1 MGKLMALF
9 RSEPLYVP
17 VLLLSGAALALSQP
31 VITSIGG
38 ETLVEPV
45 VAPLSTSSIEQQS
58 ITVVSAA
65 NFRPGSLA
73 AEMIVSGFSNALP
86 LVFAPVEELPLPT
99 VLQGTKVVVTDSAG
113 AARDALLFGIFNGPT
128 FSGQVNFLIPAMTAL
143 GKATVSL
150 EVDGQA
156 VASGM
161 VEIAAVAPGIFTA
174 RSSGVG
180 VAAALFVRVF
190 ASGER
195 QQGLIF
201 DPARRQAISLDLGDE
216 GDRLFLSL
224 FGTGMRGSAAAG
236 AQQAAVDVA
245 AEVHG
250 VPTDVLAVAESPEFA
265 GLDQVAIGPVNRD
278 LLSGKGE
285 VDVELWFNGVSTGL
299 VTAAFGGEVI
309 TPSPEI
315 TDVRPAGLI
324 VGRTFSLTLTG
335 SGLMPINRVDLL
347 PDIDFT
353 ITNIAGAGTVA
364 TFDAMVGA
372 DAATGARTLA
382 VVTPNGRSNRH
393 GVEVFEAA
401 GGGADPV
408 ISNLIIV
415 AWSQMSEFYF
425 MSALFDWQDPDGDLT
440 WHGDIKTS
448 ARVEVRL
455 TGTDGECV
463 FFMGGPNVLNFPG
476 VTMSQRPV
484 APVAMAGQAPIQ
496 AGLAMASVTLV
507 DAAQNRSD
515 TLTVTTAQQPVP
527 GACDPN
533 DPIVLT
539 TASVDF
545 PNR

>member
-1 MGKLMALF
+1 MRILRAFCRPGPF
-9 RSEPLYVP
+9 YVP
-17 VLLLSGAALALSQP
+17 VLLLSVAALAESQSA
-31 VITSIGG
+31 ITG
-38 ETLVEPV
+38 VEGDAFVQPA
-45 VAPLSTSSIEQQS
+45 VAPLSVGSVEQQS

-65 NFRPGSLA
+65 NFRTGSLA

-99 VLQGTKVVVTDSAG
+99 VLRGAKVVVTDSAG

-128 FSGQVNFLIPAMTAL
+128 FTGQVNFLIPAMTAL

-161 VEIAAVAPGIFTA
+161 VDIAAVAPGVFTA

-180 VAAALFVRVF
+180 VAAAQFVKVF
-190 ASGER
+190 SSGDR
-195 QQGLIF
+195 QQDLIF
-201 DPARRQAISLDLGDE
+201 DPATRRAVALDLGDE
-216 GDRLFLSL
+216 GDLLFLSL
-224 FGTGMRGSAAAG
+224 FGTGMRGGAATG
-236 AQQAAVDVA
+236 AQQAAADVV

-278 LLSGKGE
+278 LLAGKGE
-285 VDVELWFNGVSTGL
+285 VDVELWFNGVSTGF
-299 VTAAFGGEVI
+299 VTAAFGGDVI

-315 TDVRPAGLI
+315 ADIRPAGLI

-335 SGLMPINRVDLL
+335 SGLTPINRVELL
-347 PDIDFT
+347 PDSDST
-353 ITNIAGAGTVA
+353 ITNITGTGTMA
-364 TFDAMVGA
+364 TLDVMVGA
-372 DAATGARTLA
+372 DAATGTRTIA
-382 VVTPNGRSNRH
+382 VVTPDGRSNRYD
-393 GVEVFEAA
+393 VEVFEAA
-401 GGGADPV
+401 GGGGVPV

-415 AWSQMSEFYF
+415 AWSQMGEFYF
-425 MSALFDWQDPDGDLT
+425 MSAFLEWQDPDGDLT
-440 WHGDIKTS
+440 WHGDIETS

-455 TGTDGECV
+455 TAASGECV
-463 FFMGGPNVLNFPG
+463 FILGGPNVLNFPG
-476 VTMSQRPV
+476 VTMSECPV
-484 APVAMAGQAPIQ
+484 APAGMAGQAPIQ
-496 AGLAMASVTLV
+496 AGLGMATVTLV

-515 TLTVTTAQQPVP
+515 PLTVLTAQQPVP

-539 TASVDF
+539 SAAVDF
-545 PNR
+545 LDP